1 MAITVTE
8 KFDSRESTTGDSA
21 TVDLKYLITGTAD
34 DIEAKSELG
43 NIAPTLYDGL
53 IRLSRHVEPI
63 GDPTFSLA
71 WEGTVRY
78 GIKQSQT
85 QPETGESSFA
95 FDTGGGTQHIT
106 QSIETIQKY
115 AASGSTAP
123 DFDGAIGVTRDS
135 VEGVDITLPVYNFSE
150 THYVDDSAVTD
161 SYKALL
167 FHKTGMYNND
177 SFKGFSPGEVLF
189 LGASGS
195 KRGRGDWEI
204 TFRFAASQNRDNIM
218 VGSIGPI
225 SKKGWEYLWVRYE
238 DAEDTTAK
246 ALIKKPVAAYVEK
259 VYYGT
264 DFTSLGI
271 GN

>member
-1 MAITVTE
+1 MSITVAE
-8 KFDSRESTTGDSA
+8 KIDSRESSTGDNA
-21 TVDLKYLITGTAD
+21 TVALKYLVSGTAD
-34 DIEAKSELG
+34 DLAAKAALG
-43 NIAPTLYDGL
+43 TYSPETYDGL
-53 IRLSRHVEPI
+53 IRQSREVEAI
-63 GDPTFSLA
+63 GDPTVSLA

-78 GIKQSQT
+78 GVKGNK
-85 QPETGESSFA
+85 PETGESSFS

-106 QSIETIQKY
+106 QSISTVQSY
-115 AASGSTAP
+115 APAGSTP
-123 DFDGAIGVTRDS
+123 PNFQGAIGVTKDS
-135 VEGVDITLPVYNFSE
+135 VEGVDITMPVYNFSE
-150 THYVDDSAVTD
+150 THYFDASVVTSA
-161 SYKALL
+161 YKGLL

-177 SFKGFSPGEVLF
+177 DFKGFDPGEVLF

-195 KRGRGDWEI
+195 KRGKGDWEI
-204 TFRFAASQNRDNIM
+204 SFRFAASQNRDEIM

-238 DAEDTTAK
+238 DAEDTAAK
-246 ALIKKPVAAYVEK
+246 AIIKRPVAAYVEK

>member
-1 MAITVTE
+1 MTITVKE
-8 KFDSRESTTGDSA
+8 KYDSRESTTGDSG
-21 TVDLKYLITGTAD
+21 TVDLKYIIQGTSD
-34 DIEAKSELG
+34 DIEAKTALG
-43 NIAPTLYDGL
+43 DSTPSIYDGL
-53 IRLSRHVEPI
+53 TRQSRHVEAV
-63 GDPTFSLA
+63 GDPTMSLT

-78 GIKQSQT
+78 GKKESA
-85 QPETGESSFA
+85 PETGDSSYSFETA
-95 FDTGGGTQHIT
+95 GGTQHIT
-106 QSIETIQKY
+106 QSIETIASY
-115 AASGSTAP
+115 AAEGTAP
-123 DFDGAIGVTRDS
+123 DFDGAIGVTKDS
-135 VEGVDITLPVYNFSE
+135 VEGVDITLPIFNFSE
-150 THYVDDSAVTD
+150 THYFDDEDVTD

-177 SFKGFSPGEVLF
+177 SFKGFDPGEVLF

-195 KRGRGDWEI
+195 KRGQGDWEI
-204 TFRFAASQNRDNIM
+204 SFRFAASQNRTDIM

-238 DAEDTTAK
+238 DSEDTTAN

-264 DFTSLGI
+264 DFTSIGI

>member
-1 MAITVTE
+1 MAIEVTE
-8 KFDSRESTTGDSA
+8 KVDSRESTAGNNA
-21 TVDLKYLITGTAD
+21 TVDLKYLVTGTASD
-34 DIEAKSELG
+34 LEAKDALALFSPVG
-43 NIAPTLYDGL
+43 YDGL
-53 IRLSRHVEPI
+53 VRQSRHIEPI
-63 GDPTFSLA
+63 GDPTVSLA

-78 GIKQSQT
+78 GVSEPP
-85 QPETGESSFA
+85 PETGESSFS

-106 QSIETIQKY
+106 QSIETINYY
-115 AASGSTAP
+115 ASAGETAP
-123 DFDGAIGVTRDS
+123 DFHGAVGVTRDS
-135 VEGVDITLPVYNFSE
+135 VEGVDIALPVYNFSE
-150 THYVDDSAVTD
+150 THYFANSAVTD

-195 KRGRGDWEI
+195 KRGAGDWEI
-204 TFRFAASQNRDNIM
+204 SFRFAASQNRDDIM
-218 VGSIGPI
+218 VGGIGPI
-225 SKKGWEYLWVRYE
+225 AKKGWEYLWVRYE
-238 DAEDTTAK
+238 DAEDTAAK
-246 ALIKKPVAAYVEK
+246 ALIKKPVAVYIEK

>member
-1 MAITVTE
+1 MAITIAE
-8 KFDSRESTTGDSA
+8 KIDSRESTTGDNG
-21 TVDLKYLITGTAD
+21 TVELKYIVSGTAD
-34 DIEAKSELG
+34 DLAAKAALAANTG
-43 NIAPTLYDGL
+43 VTYDGYT
-53 IRLSRHVEPI
+53 RQSVHVEAV
-63 GDPTFSLA
+63 GDPTISLT
-71 WEGTVRY
+71 WEGSVQY
-78 GIKQSQT
+78 AVKQKE
-85 QPETGESSFA
+85 PETGESSFS

-106 QSIETIQKY
+106 QSIETVQKY
-115 AASGSTAP
+115 AASGTAP
-123 DFDGAIGVTRDS
+123 DFHGAIGATKDS
-135 VEGVDITLPVYNFSE
+135 VEGVDITMPVYNFSE
-150 THYVDDSAVTD
+150 THYFDPSVVTSA
-161 SYKALL
+161 YKGLL

-177 SFKGFSPGEVLF
+177 SFKGFEPGEVLF

-195 KRGRGDWEI
+195 KRGKGDWEI
-204 TFRFAASQNRDNIM
+204 SFRFAASQNRSSIM

-238 DAEDTTAK
+238 DAEDTAAK

>member
-1 MAITVTE
+1 MAITITE
-8 KFDSRESTTGDSA
+8 KFDSRESTTGDNA

-43 NIAPTLYDGL
+43 NTAPALYDGL
-53 IRLSRHVEPI
+53 TRLSRHVEPI
-63 GDPTFSLA
+63 GDPTVSLA
-71 WEGTVRY
+71 WDGTVRY
-78 GIKQSQT
+78 GIKQSP
-85 QPETGESSFA
+85 PETGESSYCFETA
-95 FDTGGGTQHIT
+95 GGTQHIT
-106 QSIETIQKY
+106 QSIETVHKY
-115 AASGSTAP
+115 AVSGSTAP
-123 DFDGAIGVTRDS
+123 DFDGAIGVTKDS
-135 VEGVDITLPVYNFSE
+135 VEGVDITLPIFNFSE
-150 THYVDDSAVTD
+150 THYFNDSAVSS

-177 SFKGFSPGEVLF
+177 SFKSFEPGEVLF

-195 KRGRGDWEI
+195 KRGLGDWEI
-204 TFRFAASQNRDNIM
+204 TFRFAASQNRTDIM